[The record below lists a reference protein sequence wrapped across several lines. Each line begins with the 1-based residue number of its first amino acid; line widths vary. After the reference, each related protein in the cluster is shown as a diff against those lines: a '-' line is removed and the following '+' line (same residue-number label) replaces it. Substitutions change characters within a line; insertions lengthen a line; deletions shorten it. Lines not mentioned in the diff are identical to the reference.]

1 MATTADVLNRSL
13 ERKTRKPSFYINT
26 PSDFYGHWINPPH
39 PYFTFCRGQVLYAL
53 DWGCSCWIHLEDPL
67 ESPHM
72 GNTFL
77 FFFSAQMSLPL
88 WNIHHCPL
96 PLFFPP
102 TIYPNTT
109 QLSPLSALSSLHIYH
124 ELNILTCLCIS
135 LTYHPRLNSSKSWMF
150 LTLKTGLC
158 LISSVVLIKFLFN
171 E

>member
-1 MATTADVLNRSL
+1 MAASPDVLNRSL
-13 ERKTRKPSFYINT
+13 GRKARKPSFYINT

-39 PYFTFCRGQVLYAL
+39 PYFTFCRGQVLYDL

-77 FFFSAQMSLPL
+77 FFFSAVTSSVKYSPLSFASVLPTHNL
-88 WNIHHCPL
+88 
-96 PLFFPP
+96 
-102 TIYPNTT
+102 PNTT
-109 QLSPLSALSSLHIYH
+109 QLSPLSSLSSLYIYH

-135 LTYHPRLNSSKSWMF
+135 LTYHPRLSSSKRWMF

-158 LISSVVLIKFLFN
+158 LISSVALITFLLN